1 MSFRPF
7 RAAASALAVVLLVAL
22 AACGDDPS
30 GPDTRTD
37 ASLNVVLQAP
47 TAPLLSATTKA
58 AWIKRGAEQEIRLYY
73 RPKLGETD
81 STEFLR
87 LRFDQAT
94 LLARPNGT
102 PIAVGDSVLVTVT
115 VPDPS
120 RFLVN
125 LEPTGLRFSPADP
138 AELRWRLAEKDDDL
152 DDDGDVDATDS
163 SLYTTLAVWRQETIG
178 LPWTRLTSNLQVE
191 LDEIE
196 ADLLGFSN
204 YVVAY

>member
-1 MSFRPF
+1 MSLRPF
-7 RAAASALAVVLLVAL
+7 RAAASALALVLLAAV
-22 AACGDDPS
+22 AACSDDPS
-30 GPDTRTD
+30 GPETRTD

-58 AWIKRGAEQEIRLYY
+58 VWIKRGAEQEIRLYY
-73 RPKLGETD
+73 RPKLGEID

-94 LLARPNGT
+94 LLARPNGS

-125 LEPTGLRFSPADP
+125 LEPTGLRFNAADP
-138 AELRWRLAEKDDDL
+138 AELRWKLAEKDDDL

-163 SLYTTLAVWRQETIG
+163 SLYRTLAVWRQETVG

-191 LDEIE
+191 IDEIE
-196 ADLLGFSN
+196 VDLLGFSN